1 MAMQLVMMDPVDGI
15 LVFIGYGEV
24 TELVK
29 QRCYWVASAFKRD
42 SVFLMLGEV
51 VTPIVYG
58 QVYYNIYAI
67 CKILRFRPKHRYMIT
82 IGEEILIDYG
92 MVRFT
97 LGIPKL
103 LKNLGPVVTVG

>member
-1 MAMQLVMMDPVDGI
+1 MQLVMMDPIDGI

-67 CKILRFRPKHRYMIT
+67 CKGLRFRSKRRYMVT
-82 IGEEILIDYG
+82 VGEEIFVDYG
-92 MVRFT
+92 MVRFAR
-97 LGIPKL
+97 GIPKL
-103 LKNLGPVVTVG
+103 LKNLDPAVTIG

>member
-67 CKILRFRPKHRYMIT
+67 CKGLGFRPRHRYT
-82 IGEEILIDYG
+82 IKVGEEILIDYG

-97 LGIPKL
+97 RGIPKL
-103 LKNLGPVVTVG
+103 LKTLGPVVTVD